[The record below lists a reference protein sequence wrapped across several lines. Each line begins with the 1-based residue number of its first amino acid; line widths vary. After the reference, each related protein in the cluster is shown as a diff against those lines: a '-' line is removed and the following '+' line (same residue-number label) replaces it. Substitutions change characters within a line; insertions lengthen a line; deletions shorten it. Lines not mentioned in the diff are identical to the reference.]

1 MKTNDQLSSEDRALV
16 QYVNEIL
23 GSDNY
28 AETQD
33 DRVHLAIVDALLETV
48 PRARPSFRS
57 QLRSATQAASL
68 EQTKFRKPRAPYRRL
83 LIPSM
88 ALILLVALIAATP
101 QGRSFAQQA
110 LGFFTRATNDTVTEP
125 MLVPFFEIQSYSTL
139 EEAESAIGFLA
150 KTPKTLPTGY
160 ALDSVHINWAE
171 QALIITYRG
180 PSNQTPVMTPQMNLT
195 QRKLPFDDLIGPSAE
210 IEALTVDGDVAEY
223 VAGGWLYVDSTREG
237 QGKEFHWEESM
248 VPAQT
253 LRWMSDGFYFEISF
267 VGSDTQPGFLGPE
280 DLIKVAETID

>member
-1 MKTNDQLSSEDRALV
+1 MKNNDQLSREDRALV
-16 QYVNEIL
+16 RYVNKIL

-33 DRVHLAIVDALLETV
+33 DRVHLAIFDALLENV

-57 QLRSATQAASL
+57 QLRSATLAASL
-68 EQTKFRKPRAPYRRL
+68 EQTKIRKPRAPYLRL

-88 ALILLVALIAATP
+88 TLVLLVAIISATP

-110 LGFFTRATNDTVTEP
+110 LSFFTRATGDTVTEP
-125 MLVPFFEIQSYSTL
+125 IVIPFVEIQRYATL
-139 EEAESAIGFLA
+139 EEAESAIGFSA
-150 KTPKTLPTGY
+150 RTPIILPTGY
-160 ALDSVHINWAE
+160 ALDSVHVNWAVL
-171 QALIITYRG
+171 ALTITYRG

-195 QRKLPFDDLIGPSAE
+195 QRKLPFDDLIGPSAK
-210 IEALTVDGDVAEY
+210 IEALTVDGDAAEY
-223 VAGGWLYVDSTREG
+223 VAGGWLYVDSTSEG
-237 QGKEFHWEESM
+237 QEKEFHWEESM

-267 VGSDTQPGFLGPE
+267 MGSDTQPGFLRQQ
-280 DLIKVAETID
+280 DLINVAETIE